1 MYAVFRSGGKQYR
14 GSQGDRIRLE
24 KIDIKEGA
32 KISFTEVL
40 LIGEGSDIRLGDP
53 LVSGADVTAKVIQQG
68 KTKKIPIVKFKR
80 RKNYL
85 RRGSHRQ
92 YFTEIEILSIGS
104 DTSTKKVTKKKT
116 ATKKVTKKKTAT
128 KKVTKK
134 KTATKK
140 VTKKKTKKVT
150 KKKTATKKVTKKKTA
165 TKKVTKKKTI
175 KKK

>member
-40 LIGEGSDIRLGDP
+40 LIGEGSNIRLGDP

-68 KTKKIPIVKFKR
+68 RTKKIPIVKFKR

-92 YFTEIEILSIGS
+92 YFTEIEILSIG
-104 DTSTKKVTKKKT
+104 DDASTKKVEKKKT
-116 ATKKVTKKKTAT
+116 ATKKVAKKKIATKKVEKKKTAT
-128 KKVTKK
+128 KKVAKK
-134 KTATKK
+134 KIATKK
-140 VTKKKTKKVT
+140 V
-150 KKKTATKKVTKKKTA
+150 A
-165 TKKVTKKKTI
+165 KKKTI